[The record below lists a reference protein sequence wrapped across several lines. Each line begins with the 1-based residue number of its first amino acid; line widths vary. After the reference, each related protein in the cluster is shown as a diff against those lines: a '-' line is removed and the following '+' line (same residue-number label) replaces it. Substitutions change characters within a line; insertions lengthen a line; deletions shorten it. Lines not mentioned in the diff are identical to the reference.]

1 MVTNILLCILIGY
14 LFGCFSTGFFIGK
27 IKKVDIRQYGS
38 KSAGTTNALRTLGA
52 KAGALTLFGD
62 ILKAIIA
69 IMLVRY
75 LFFPDLEYVRLLSLY
90 TGLGVVIGH
99 NYPIWLKFQGGK
111 GIAATAGA
119 MVAFDPLIIPIGL
132 PIFVLSVA
140 ITRYVSVGSLTIA
153 ILFPTW
159 IAIRNPGNIHMLLV
173 ALIYTLLAFIKHR
186 SNIKRIINGTE
197 NKLGQRVQID
207 NKG

>member
-90 TGLGVVIGH
+90 TGLVVVIGH

-119 MVAFDPLIIPIGL
+119 MIAFDPLIIPIGL

-159 IAIRNPGNIHMLLV
+159 IAIHNRGNIHMLLV